1 MKGGRIVLEMLKA
14 QGVDVVFGLPGETTL
29 GWYEA
34 WRTFPDVRH
43 VLTRDE
49 RSASYM
55 AEAYAKA
62 TGRPGVFEMPSPGA
76 LHGAPGVIE
85 AFKASVPVVFFTS
98 DIPFNADKKNMLTGM
113 EQNRVYEPIT
123 KESILVTRAA
133 DIPQLLRR
141 AFRIA
146 TSGRPGPVHVR
157 IPCDVFEEEAAVTAE
172 DLYGQPEF
180 SRFPA
185 HRSVADPERIDEA
198 LDLLAKADRPV
209 IICGQGALYSSA
221 ATELVAL
228 AEGLSIPVATTGTG
242 KGAFPEGHALSIGV
256 IGARGGTEFSNRF
269 VAEADLVFYV
279 GSNTDSAGTDGWK
292 LPDPK
297 SVRTL
302 QLNVDAEDVG
312 NTYPA
317 EVVLIGDAR
326 ATLRFMN
333 ERRTTRK
340 ISRSAPALEGMAERR
355 DAARAALFE
364 KGNPCSEGI
373 FPMDIVKALME
384 KVPDESPIVIDPG
397 VSSIY
402 TTAFFRQARAG
413 RQFFS
418 NYSVGALGYACPAS
432 VGVAVAHPDRRVIAI
447 GGDGS
452 YGFNCAEMETMARLK
467 LNITYILFNNDT
479 FGWIRGETVL
489 VHDFDPFAT
498 EFMPID
504 FLAIARGFGLTA
516 FEAKDSC
523 SLGDVLEK
531 ALSVEGPSFLR
542 IPVLPQ
548 DRLVPPVP
556 RWVSQAKDRGLPYVY

>member
-1 MKGGRIVLEMLKA
+1 MKGGRLVLEMLKA

-34 WRTFPDVRH
+34 WKTFPDVRH

-62 TGRPGVFEMPSPGA
+62 TGKPGVFEMPSPGA
-76 LHGAPGVIE
+76 LHGAPGVVE

-98 DIPFNADKKNMLTGM
+98 DVPYNADKRNMLTGM
-113 EQNRVYEPIT
+113 EQSRVYEPIT
-123 KESILVTRAA
+123 KETITVTKAA

-157 IPCDVFEEEAAVTAE
+157 IPCDVFAEEADVTPE
-172 DLYGQPEF
+172 DLFGQPEF
-180 SRFPA
+180 GRFPA
-185 HRSVADPERIDEA
+185 HRSVAEPEAVERA
-198 LDLLAKADRPV
+198 LDLLARADRPV
-209 IICGQGALYSSA
+209 IVCGQGALYSSA
-221 ATELVAL
+221 HDEIVAL
-228 AEGLSIPVATTGTG
+228 AEGLSIPVGTTGTG
-242 KGAFPEGHALSIGV
+242 KGAFPESHHLSIGV

-279 GSNTDSAGTDGWK
+279 GSNTDSAGTDGWN
-292 LPDPK
+292 LPDPR
-297 SVRTL
+297 RTRTI
-302 QLNVDAEDVG
+302 QLNVDAEDIG
-312 NTYPA
+312 NTYRA
-317 EVVLIGDAR
+317 EVVLVGDAR

-333 ERRTTRK
+333 ERRQTRD
-340 ISRSAPALEGMAERR
+340 ISRANPALDGLARKR
-355 DAARAALFE
+355 DDERAALFE

-402 TTAFFRQARAG
+402 TTAFFRQEQAG
-413 RQFFS
+413 RRFFS

-432 VGVAVAHPDRRVIAI
+432 IGVAVARPESRVVAI

-452 YGFNCAEMETMARLK
+452 YGFNCAEMETMARLG

-489 VHDFDPFAT
+489 VHHFDPFAT
-498 EFMPID
+498 EFVPID

-516 FEAKDSC
+516 FEATDSC
-523 SLGDVLEK
+523 SLGEVLEE
-531 ALSVEGPSFLR
+531 ALSVKGPSFLR

-556 RWVSQAKDRGLPYVY
+556 KWVKEAKESGRPYVY